1 MVEEG
6 VEVEVDQEDQ
16 EAVQGAGETDIKLT
30 LKNTSDNCLERVTI
44 SSLLSVLLKSCIIF
58 ISEAV

>member
-1 MVEEG
+1 M
-6 VEVEVDQEDQ
+6 DQEDQ